1 MHEIHR
7 PALVDACRHGQGFWL
22 LPDNPLS
29 RLDPQVQ
36 FQFAIDAIHPLV
48 IPSVALHVAQIQKA
62 QPESPVPLVVGQ
74 TDEVVGDFNIL
85 C

>member
-7 PALVDACRHGQGFWL
+7 PALIDSLWYRQRFRL
-22 LPDNPLS
+22 LPDDPLS

-36 FQFAIDAIHPLV
+36 FQVAIDAIHPLV
-48 IPSVALHVAQIQKA
+48 IPSISLDVAQVQKA
-62 QPESPVPLVVGQ
+62 QPEPPVPLVVGQ
-74 TDEVVGDFNIL
+74 ADQVVSDCNIF

>member
-7 PALVDACRHGQGFWL
+7 PALVDGFRHRQRFRL
-22 LPDNPLS
+22 LPNNPLS

-36 FQFAIDAIHPLV
+36 LQFAVNAIHPLV

-62 QPESPVPLVVGQ
+62 QPESPVALVVGQ
-74 TDEVVGDFNIL
+74 ADQVVGDFDIL